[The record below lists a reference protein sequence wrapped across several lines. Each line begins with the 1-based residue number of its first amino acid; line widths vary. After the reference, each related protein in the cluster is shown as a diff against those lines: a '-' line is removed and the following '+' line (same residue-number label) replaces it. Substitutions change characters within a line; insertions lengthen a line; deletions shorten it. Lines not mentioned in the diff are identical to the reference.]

1 MAPGYYEQGG
11 ATVPHGPLTT
21 EETAPAA
28 DGACFHGG
36 VSWEATGLDFAKRDA
51 LVVADVLDAPFPPP
65 PELLAELRENLPRL
79 VTEAPPTH
87 SEPLVAAVAEAR
99 GLDPS
104 KILCSSGSSSL
115 LFSLLPRLL
124 DANSRV
130 LLLRPTYGEYEHVLR
145 HVVGCH
151 VDSFDVNPDT
161 LELDAKALATVAPRY
176 DAVFLV
182 NPNSPTGKHCPDL
195 GAFIDKIKGSKT
207 WAWVDETYI
216 DYVADVIPTA
226 STVRTPYGVVMPA
239 EKGVSLEPKAGPNL
253 YVLKSLSKVV
263 GLSGLR
269 AAYVVG
275 DVAPYR
281 RFVPPW
287 AVPLPAQ
294 LAAVRALT
302 DHEAYYRAAR
312 AEVCAAR
319 EELEREVAAVLPA
332 AKVHE
337 GCANFFLVDLPD
349 GMCATDVVERCR
361 ELGVYLR
368 AVGDDR
374 IRIAVRNDSDNKR
387 IALALLEV
395 SGEEDARRVA

>member
-1 MAPGYYEQGG
+1 M
-11 ATVPHGPLTT
+11 
-21 EETAPAA
+21 
-28 DGACFHGG
+28 
-36 VSWEATGLDFAKRDA
+36 
-51 LVVADVLDAPFPPP
+51 
-65 PELLAELRENLPRL
+65 
-79 VTEAPPTH
+79 
-87 SEPLVAAVAEAR
+87 
-99 GLDPS
+99 
-104 KILCSSGSSSL
+104 

-124 DANSRV
+124 DADSRV

-151 VDSFDVNPDT
+151 VDYFDVHPDT
-161 LELDAKALATVAPRY
+161 LELDANALATVAPRY

-195 GAFIDKIKGSKT
+195 GAFIDKIRGSKT

-216 DYVADVIPTA
+216 DYVADVTPTA
-226 STVRTPYGVVMPA
+226 SVRTPYGDVRPA

-275 DVAPYR
+275 DVDPYR

-294 LAAVRALT
+294 LAAVRALS
-302 DHEAYYRAAR
+302 DHEAYYKACR

-319 EELEREVAAVLPA
+319 AELERDVAAALPDA
-332 AKVHE
+332 RVHE

-374 IRIAVRNDSDNKR
+374 IRIAVRSGPDNAR

-395 SGEEDARRVA
+395 CGEEDARRVA

>member
-1 MAPGYYEQGG
+1 
-11 ATVPHGPLTT
+11 
-21 EETAPAA
+21 
-28 DGACFHGG
+28 
-36 VSWEATGLDFAKRDA
+36 
-51 LVVADVLDAPFPPP
+51 
-65 PELLAELRENLPRL
+65 
-79 VTEAPPTH
+79 
-87 SEPLVAAVAEAR
+87 VAEAR
-99 GLDPS
+99 GVDPS

-145 HVVGCH
+145 HVIGCK
-151 VDSFDVNPDT
+151 VDFFDVNPDT
-161 LELDAKALATVAPRY
+161 LELDAAALATVAPRY

-195 GAFIDKIKGSKT
+195 GTFIDKIKGSKT

-216 DYVADVIPTA
+216 DYVADVTPTPSA
-226 STVRTPYGVVMPA
+226 S
-239 EKGVSLEPKAGPNL
+239 VSLEPEAGPNL

-275 DVAPYR
+275 DVDPYR

-302 DHEAYYRAAR
+302 DHKAYYKACR

-319 EELEREVAAVLPA
+319 EELERDVAAALPA

-349 GMCATDVVERCR
+349 GVSATDVVERCR